1 MNTKLVKASG
11 ISSLIVPV
19 IAFVS
24 SIAAVESKSED
35 WESVGGLVLASLN
48 LVVGFIRMAMI
59 HVDHTYCTE
68 PQTNV
73 HALLKFIYPWKFY
86 VHGRLVS
93 CRGESGTETEQV
105 LSTSCSCICHR
116 CKETDFGRMNM
127 YPS

>member
-93 CRGESGTETEQV
+93 CRGKRVGLRQNRFYLQV
-105 LSTSCSCICHR
+105 VVVSATGAKKPILA
-116 CKETDFGRMNM
+116 E
-127 YPS
+127 